1 MWHWLA
7 SRVLRNRM
15 AILIATGLITV
26 FMGYQAT
33 RVGMSYKH
41 GGLLPR
47 TDSAYVDYQNF
58 QKQFGEDGNVMVIGV
73 QGERFYTPKA
83 FTAWNTLGQDLKGL
97 DGVDS
102 VFSEA
107 HMYTLLRDD
116 SLMRF
121 RVVPVMKD
129 PPRTT
134 AEMDTLMA
142 RVHALPFYRGLLYN
156 ERTKASLMMVFVNP
170 EKFNSEER
178 GDMIDRIVQRTA
190 RYEQEEGLELHYSG
204 LPYIRME
211 VTSLVRGEMPL
222 FLGLALLVSAVLL
235 FLFFRSWQVVWI
247 CMAVVIIAVIWAFG
261 IIGLLDF
268 KISLLMSV
276 IPPLVIVTGVPNC
289 VFLINN
295 YHYEYVRHGN
305 KVKSLTRMI
314 SRVGGAAFMTNAT
327 KAAGFAAFMVTY
339 SDVLKEFG
347 LVATLG
353 ILALFVLSLV
363 LIPIFFSYLPAPRPH
378 HLRHLERHWMDKTV
392 ERIVRLVNERRT
404 AIYVVTFAFFVVA
417 LFGMSRLE
425 NESRIV
431 DDLPKDHPVLA
442 DLHFFEDNFHGVMP
456 LEVVIDT
463 HKKGGAMKDATLA
476 RIAQLED
483 TLATYPE
490 FSRPVAIV
498 DAIKFMRQGFYG
510 GDPEKYG
517 LLESHEKT
525 FILPYLGEKDPKKDM
540 AKAFMDSTRQTTHLS
555 VQMADIGTT
564 RMDALLKKL
573 TPQVD
578 SIFDPA
584 KYTVTLTGTSI
595 VFLKGSA
602 YLVQNLIS
610 SLFWAV
616 VIIVALM
623 AFLFRSLRI
632 LIVSLIPNLI
642 PLVLTAGLMGFT
654 NVPIKPS
661 TILVFGIALGIAV
674 DNAIYLLARYR
685 LELKLSGQDLARS
698 VDKAVREVSVGI
710 IYTSVVLFFGFI
722 TFAASQF
729 GGIRALGTLTS
740 ITLLVAMFT
749 NLLVLPALLLSF
761 NKRLMTRAFK
771 KEAMFK
777 IVTDEE
783 VIDAHGSELKT
794 PSRSPTSTGGNA

>member
-1 MWHWLA
+1 MWPWLA
-7 SRVLRNRM
+7 SRVLRNRL
-15 AILIATGLITV
+15 AILIAIGLATV
-26 FMGYQAT
+26 FMGYEAT
-33 RVGMSYKH
+33 KVRLSYQH

-47 TDSAYVDYQNF
+47 TDSAYLDYEHF
-58 QKQFGEDGNVMVIGV
+58 QKQFGSDGNVMVIGV

-83 FTAWNTLGQDLKGL
+83 FTAWNVLGQDLKEVE
-97 DGVDS
+97 GVDS

-107 HMYTLLRDD
+107 HMYALLRDD

-121 RVVPVMKD
+121 RLEPVMKE

-142 RVHALPFYRGLLYN
+142 RVHALPFYRDLLYN
-156 ERTKASLMMVFVNP
+156 ERTKTSLMMVFVDP
-170 EKFNSEER
+170 EKFNSEDR
-178 GDMIDRIVQRTA
+178 GDMIERILQRA
-190 RYEQEEGLELHYSG
+190 SRYEEEEGLKLHYSG

-211 VTSLVRGEMPL
+211 VTSLVRAEMPL
-222 FLGLALLVSAVLL
+222 FLGLALLVSAILL
-235 FLFFRSWQVVWI
+235 FLFFRSWQVVWA
-247 CMAVVIIAVIWAFG
+247 CLAVVVIAVIWSFG
-261 IIGLLDF
+261 FIGLLDF

-295 YHYEYVRHGN
+295 YHYEFVRHGN
-305 KVKSLTRMI
+305 KVKALTRMI
-314 SRVGGAAFMTNAT
+314 SRVGGAAFITNAT

-347 LVATLG
+347 LIATLG
-353 ILALFVLSLV
+353 ILTLFVLSLV
-363 LIPIFFSYLPAPRPH
+363 LIPIFFSYLPSPGQRQ
-378 HLRHLERHWMDKTV
+378 LRHLERRWMDGTV
-392 ERIVRLVNERRT
+392 DRIVRLVNGRRT
-404 AIYVVTFAFFVVA
+404 AIYVTTCVVVVVA
-417 LFGMSRLE
+417 LFGMWQLR

-431 DDLPKDHPVLA
+431 DDLPKNHPVLA

-456 LEVVIDT
+456 LEILIDT
-463 HKKGGAMKDATLA
+463 HKKGGAMKDANLR
-476 RIAQLED
+476 RIEQLED

-490 FSRPVAIV
+490 FSRPLAIV
-498 DAIKFMRQGFYG
+498 DAIKFLRQGFHG
-510 GDPEKYG
+510 GDPEEYA
-517 LLESHEKT
+517 LLESHEKA
-525 FILPYLGEKDPKKDM
+525 FIQPYLGNAGAAQGM
-540 AKAFMDSTRQTTHLS
+540 AKAFLDSTRQTTHLS
-555 VQMADIGTT
+555 VQMADIGTM

-578 SIFDPA
+578 SIFAPA
-584 KYTVTLTGTSI
+584 DYTVTLTGTSI

-602 YLVQNLIS
+602 YLVRNLAV
-610 SLFWAV
+610 SLFWAI

-623 AFLFRSLRI
+623 ALLFGSLRI

-642 PLVLTAGLMGFT
+642 PLVITAGLMGFT

-685 LELKLSGQDLARS
+685 LELKLSGQDLAHS
-698 VDKAVREVSVGI
+698 VDKAVREVGVGI

-749 NLLVLPALLLSF
+749 NLLVLPALLISL

-771 KEAMFK
+771 KEGMIK
-777 IVTDEE
+777 IVDAEE
-783 VIDAHGSELKT
+783 VTT
-794 PSRSPTSTGGNA
+794 PS

>member
-1 MWHWLA
+1 MWNWLA
-7 SRVLRNRM
+7 GVVLRYRLGFLIVIGLVTALM
-15 AILIATGLITV
+15 AYEATT
-26 FMGYQAT
+26 
-33 RVGMSYKH
+33 VGMSYKH
-41 GGLLPR
+41 GGLLPS
-47 TDSAYVDYQNF
+47 TDSAYVDNEHF
-58 QKQFGEDGNVMVIGV
+58 QELFGGDANVMVVGV
-73 QGERFYTPKA
+73 QGDTFYTPKA
-83 FTAWNTLGQDLKGL
+83 FTAWSTLGDDLKVI

-107 HMYTLLRDD
+107 HMFTLLRDD

-121 RVVPVMKD
+121 RIVPVMTD
-129 PPRTT
+129 PPRNI
-134 AEMDTLMA
+134 AEMDSLMA

-156 ERTKASLMMVFVNP
+156 AGTKASLMMVFVDP
-170 EKFNSEER
+170 VKFNSEQR
-178 GDMIDRIVQRTA
+178 GTMIDQILERTA
-190 RYEQEEGLELHYSG
+190 RYEKEEGLKLHYSG

-211 VTSLVRGEMPL
+211 VTGLVRAEMPL
-222 FLGLALLVSAVLL
+222 FLGLSLLVSAILL
-235 FLFFRSWQVVWI
+235 FLFFRSWQVVWM
-247 CMAVVIIAVIWAFG
+247 CMGVVIIAVIWAFG
-261 IIGLLDF
+261 IIGLLDY

-305 KVKSLTRMI
+305 KVKALSRMI
-314 SRVGGAAFMTNAT
+314 SRVGVAAFMTNAT
-327 KAAGFAAFMVTY
+327 KAAGFAAFIVTY
-339 SDVLKEFG
+339 SIVLKEFG

-353 ILALFVLSLV
+353 IMTLYVLSLV
-363 LIPIFFSYLPAPRPH
+363 LIPIFCSYMPAPKPH
-378 HLRHLERHWMDKTV
+378 QLRHLERGWMDSVV
-392 ERIVRLVNERRT
+392 ERIVWLVEHRRK
-404 AIYVVTFAFFVVA
+404 AIYLVTFACTAIA
-417 LFGMSRLE
+417 LWGMTMLR

-442 DLHFFEDNFHGVMP
+442 DLHFFEDNFRGVMP
-456 LEVVIDT
+456 LEIMIDT
-463 HKKGGAMKDATLA
+463 RKKGGAMKDATLK
-476 RIAQLED
+476 RIDRLED

-490 FSRPVAIV
+490 FSRPLAIV

-510 GDPEKYG
+510 GDPAKYG
-517 LLESHEKT
+517 LLESHEKA
-525 FILPYLGEKDPKKDM
+525 FILPYLGEADAKADM
-540 AKAFMDSTRQTTHLS
+540 AKAFLDSTRQTTHVS

-573 TPQVD
+573 TPQLD
-578 SIFDPA
+578 SIFDPG

-602 YLVQNLIS
+602 YLVRNLAV
-610 SLFWAV
+610 SLFWAI

-623 AFLFRSLRI
+623 ALLFGSVRI
-632 LIVSLIPNLI
+632 LVVSLIPNLI

-698 VDKAVREVSVGI
+698 VDRAVREVSVGI

-722 TFAASQF
+722 TLAASQF

-749 NLLVLPALLLSF
+749 NLLVLPAMLLSF
-761 NKRLMTRAFK
+761 NKRLMTKAFK
-771 KEAMFK
+771 KPMLRMP
-777 IVTDEE
+777 EE
-783 VIDAHGSELKT
+783 DGMDLSGPNGGRT
-794 PSRSPTSTGGNA
+794 SRP

>member
-1 MWHWLA
+1 MWNWLA
-7 SRVLRNRM
+7 RIVLRNRLVFL
-15 AILIATGLITV
+15 AVIGLITV
-26 FMGYQAT
+26 LMGYEAT
-33 RVGMSYKH
+33 TVGMSYKH

-47 TDSAYVDYQNF
+47 TDSAFMENENF
-58 QKQFGEDGNVMVIGV
+58 HRLFGEDGNVMVVGV
-73 QGERFYTPKA
+73 QGEGFYTPKA
-83 FTAWNTLGQDLKGL
+83 FAAWSTLGEDLKAM
-97 DGVDS
+97 DAVDS

-107 HMYTLLRDD
+107 HMFSLLRDD

-121 RVVPVMKD
+121 RLVPVMDD
-129 PPRTT
+129 PPRNS

-156 ERTKASLMMVFVNP
+156 GATRASLMMVFVDP
-170 EKFNSEER
+170 DKFNSEER
-178 GDMIDRIVQRTA
+178 GDMIDRILARTA
-190 RYEQEEGLELHYSG
+190 RYEHETGLKLHYSG

-211 VTSLVRGEMPL
+211 VTSLVRAEMPL
-222 FLGLALLVSAVLL
+222 FLGLSLLVSAVLL
-235 FLFFRSWQVVWI
+235 FLFFRSWQVVWM
-247 CMAVVIIAVIWAFG
+247 CMGVVIISVIWSFG
-261 IIGLLDF
+261 FIGLFDY

-305 KVKSLTRMI
+305 KVKALSRMI
-314 SRVGGAAFMTNAT
+314 SRVGVAAFMTNAT

-353 ILALFVLSLV
+353 ILTLYVLSLV
-363 LIPIFFSYLPAPRPH
+363 LIPIFCSYLPAPQHRQ
-378 HLRHLERHWMDKTV
+378 LRHLERRWMDSV
-392 ERIVRLVNERRT
+392 VDRIIRLVGRRRT
-404 AIYVVTFAFFVVA
+404 AIYVVTVA
-417 LFGMSRLE
+417 LCGVALYGMTLLR

-442 DLHFFEDNFHGVMP
+442 DLRFFEDNFHGVMP
-456 LEVVIDT
+456 LEIMIDT
-463 HKKGGAMKDATLA
+463 HKKGGALKDATLQ
-476 RIAQLED
+476 RIDRLED

-490 FSRPVAIV
+490 FSRPLAMV

-510 GDPEKYG
+510 GDTAKYG
-517 LLESHEKT
+517 LLESHEKA
-525 FILPYLGEKDPKKDM
+525 FILPYLGQEDPKADM
-540 AKAFMDSTRQTTHLS
+540 AKAFVDSSRQITHVS

-573 TPQVD
+573 TPQLD
-578 SIFDPA
+578 SIFEPD

-602 YLVQNLIS
+602 YLVRNLAV
-610 SLFWAV
+610 SLFWAI

-623 AFLFRSLRI
+623 ALLFGSARI
-632 LIVSLIPNLI
+632 LVVSLIPNLI

-685 LELKLSGQDLARS
+685 LELKLTGQDLALS
-698 VDKAVREVSVGI
+698 VDRAVREVSVGI

-722 TFAASQF
+722 T
-729 GGIRALGTLTS
+729 LG
-740 ITLLVAMFT
+740 A
-749 NLLVLPALLLSF
+749 
-761 NKRLMTRAFK
+761 
-771 KEAMFK
+771 
-777 IVTDEE
+777 
-783 VIDAHGSELKT
+783 
-794 PSRSPTSTGGNA
+794 

>member
-7 SRVLRNRM
+7 SRVLRNRL
-15 AILIATGLITV
+15 AILIAIGLITV

-33 RVGMSYKH
+33 TVGMSYQH

-47 TDSAYVDYQNF
+47 TDSAYLDYAAF
-58 QKQFGEDGNVMVIGV
+58 QKQFGADGNVMVVGV
-73 QGERFYTPKA
+73 QGEEFYTPKA
-83 FTAWNTLGQDLKGL
+83 FAAWDALGKDLKKI
-97 DGVDS
+97 DGIDS

-107 HMYTLLRDD
+107 HLYTLLRDD

-121 RVVPVMKD
+121 RVVPVMTD
-129 PPRTT
+129 PPRNN

-142 RVHALPFYRGLLYN
+142 RVHALPFYRDLLYN
-156 ERTKASLMMVFVNP
+156 ERTKTSLMMVFVDP
-170 EKFNSEER
+170 AKFNSAQR
-178 GDMIDRIVQRTA
+178 GDMIDQVLQRTA
-190 RYEQEEGLELHYSG
+190 QFEKEQGLKLHHSG

-235 FLFFRSWQVVWI
+235 FAFFRSWQVVWV
-247 CMAVVIIAVIWAFG
+247 CMAVVVIAVIWAFG
-261 IIGLLDF
+261 LIGLLDF

-295 YHYEYVRHGN
+295 YHYEYAAHGN
-305 KVKSLTRMI
+305 KVKALSRMI
-314 SRVGGAAFMTNAT
+314 SRVGVAAFMTNAT
-327 KAAGFAAFMVTY
+327 KAAGFAAFILTY
-339 SDVLKEFG
+339 SEVLKEFG

-353 ILALFVLSLV
+353 ILALFLLSMV
-363 LIPIFFSYLPAPRPH
+363 LIPIFFSYLPAPDGRQ
-378 HLRHLERHWMDKTV
+378 LRHLERRWMDRV
-392 ERIVRLVNERRT
+392 VDRIMVLVNTRRN
-404 AIYVVTFAFFVVA
+404 AIYGVTFAVFLVA
-417 LFGMSRLE
+417 LYGMTLLR

-463 HKKGGAMKDATLA
+463 RKKGGAMKDATLQ
-476 RIAQLED
+476 RIQQLQD

-490 FSRPVAIV
+490 FSRPLAIT

-510 GDPEKYG
+510 GDESKYA
-517 LLESHEKT
+517 LLESHEKS
-525 FILPYLGEKDPKKDM
+525 FILPYLGGAGKEKSM
-540 AKAFMDSTRQTTHLS
+540 AKVFMDSTQQTTHLT
-555 VQMADIGTT
+555 VQMADVGTT
-564 RMDALLKKL
+564 RMEALLNRL
-573 TPQVD
+573 TPQLD

-584 KYTVTLTGTSI
+584 KYTVTLTGTSV

-602 YLVQNLIS
+602 YLVRNLAV

-623 AFLFRSLRI
+623 ALLFGSVRI

-685 LELKLSGQDLARS
+685 LELKLTGQDLVRS
-698 VDKAVREVSVGI
+698 VDRAVREVSVGI

-771 KEAMFK
+771 EEGVLDV
-777 IVTDEE
+777 ISDEE
-783 VIDAHGSELKT
+783 AEDAKAAGQ
-794 PSRSPTSTGGNA
+794 

>member
-1 MWHWLA
+1 MWNWLA

-15 AILIATGLITV
+15 AILIVIGLITG
-26 FMGYQAT
+26 FMGYEAT
-33 RVGMSYKH
+33 TVGMSYEH
-41 GGLLPR
+41 GGLLPS
-47 TDSAYVDYQNF
+47 TDSAYVENENF
-58 QKQFGEDGNVMVIGV
+58 RKQFGEDGNVMVVGV
-73 QGERFYTPKA
+73 QGEGFYTPKA
-83 FTAWNTLGQDLKGL
+83 FNAWNALGNDLRTI
-97 DGVDS
+97 DGIDS

-107 HMYTLLRDD
+107 HMFTLLRDD

-142 RVHALPFYRGLLYN
+142 RVHALPFYKGLLYN
-156 ERTKASLMMVFVNP
+156 EKTKTSLMMVFVDP
-170 EKFNSEER
+170 VKFNSEKR
-178 GDMIDRIVQRTA
+178 GTMIAQILARTT
-190 RYEQEEGLELHYSG
+190 RYEQEQGLKLHYSG
-204 LPYIRME
+204 LPYIRTE
-211 VTSLVRGEMPL
+211 VTSLVRAEMPL
-222 FLGLALLVSAVLL
+222 FLFLSLLVSAILL
-235 FLFFRSWQVVWI
+235 YLFFRSMQVVWTS
-247 CMAVVIIAVIWAFG
+247 MVVVIVAVIWAFG
-261 IIGLLDF
+261 FMGLLGF

-276 IPPLVIVTGVPNC
+276 IAPLVIITGVPNC

-305 KVKSLTRMI
+305 KMKALSRMI
-314 SRVGGAAFMTNAT
+314 SRVGVAAFMTNAT
-327 KAAGFAAFMVTY
+327 KAAGFAAFIVTY
-339 SDVLKEFG
+339 SAVLKEFG

-353 ILALFVLSLV
+353 ILSLYVLSMT
-363 LIPIFFSYLPAPRPH
+363 LIPIFFSYLPAPRARE
-378 HLRHLERHWMDKTV
+378 LQHLERRWLDSVV
-392 ERIVRLVNERRT
+392 ERIIRLVNNRRT
-404 AIYVVTFAFFVVA
+404 VIYAVTAACVVVA
-417 LFGMSRLE
+417 LFGVSLLR

-431 DDLPKDHPVLA
+431 DDLPQNNPVLT
-442 DLHFFEDNFHGVMP
+442 DLHFFENNFNGVMP
-456 LEVVIDT
+456 LEILIDT
-463 HKKGGAMKDATLA
+463 HKKGGVLKDATLK
-476 RIAQLED
+476 RIEELED

-490 FSRPVAIV
+490 FSRPLAIV

-510 GDPEKYG
+510 GDPDKYA
-517 LLESHEKT
+517 LLKSSEKT
-525 FILPYLGEKDPKKDM
+525 FIAPYLGDADRKQNM
-540 AKAFMDSTRQTTHLS
+540 AKAFMDSTRQITHLS

-584 KYTVTLTGTSI
+584 KYTVTFTGTSI
-595 VFLKGSA
+595 VFLKGSS
-602 YLVQNLIS
+602 YLVRNLAV
-610 SLFWAV
+610 SLFWAI

-623 AFLFRSLRI
+623 ALLFGSVRI

-642 PLVLTAGLMGFT
+642 PLIITAGLMGFT

-710 IYTSVVLFFGFI
+710 IYTSVVLFCGFI
-722 TFAASQF
+722 TFAASKF

-740 ITLLVAMFT
+740 ITLLVAMLT
-749 NLLVLPALLLSF
+749 NLLVLPAMLLSF
-761 NKRLMTRAFK
+761 NKRLTTRAFK
-771 KEAMFK
+771 QKPMLK
-777 IVTDEE
+777 MLDDEE
-783 VIDAHGSELKT
+783 AASEGDLH
-794 PSRSPTSTGGNA
+794 

>member
-1 MWHWLA
+1 MWNWLA
-7 SRVLRNRM
+7 RIVLRNRLVF
-15 AILIATGLITV
+15 LIVIGAITV
-26 FMGYQAT
+26 LMGYEAT
-33 RVGMSYKH
+33 TVGMSYKH

-47 TDSAYVDYQNF
+47 TDSAYIDNERFREV
-58 QKQFGEDGNVMVIGV
+58 FGEDGNVMVVGV
-73 QGERFYTPKA
+73 QGEKFYTPKA
-83 FTAWNTLGQDLKGL
+83 FAAWGTLGEDLKQL

-107 HMYTLLRDD
+107 HMFTLLRDD

-121 RVVPVMKD
+121 RVVPLVKTL
-129 PPRTT
+129 PRNT

-142 RVHALPFYRGLLYN
+142 RVRALPFYRDLLYN
-156 ERTKASLMMVFVNP
+156 ADTKASLMMVFVDP
-170 EKFNSEER
+170 AKFNSEER
-178 GDMIDRIVQRTA
+178 GDMIDRILRRTGE
-190 RYEQEEGLELHYSG
+190 YEQQEGLKLHYSG

-211 VTSLVRGEMPL
+211 VTGLVRAEMPL
-222 FLGLALLVSAVLL
+222 FLGLSLLVSAVLL
-235 FLFFRSWQVVWI
+235 FLFFRSWQVVWM
-247 CMAVVIIAVIWAFG
+247 CMGVVVIAVIWSFG
-261 IIGLLDF
+261 FIGLFDY

-305 KVKSLTRMI
+305 KVKALSRMI
-314 SRVGGAAFMTNAT
+314 SRVGVAAFMTNAT

-353 ILALFVLSLV
+353 ILTLYVLSMV
-363 LIPIFFSYLPAPRPH
+363 LIPIFCSYMPAPQPR
-378 HLRHLERHWMDKTV
+378 HLRHLERRWMDSVV
-392 ERIVRLVNERRT
+392 ERIVWLVDKRRT
-404 AIYVVTFAFFVVA
+404 AIYAVTFVFFAVA
-417 LFGMSRLE
+417 LYGMTLLR

-456 LEVVIDT
+456 LEIVIDSR
-463 HKKGGAMKDATLA
+463 KKGGAMKDATLV
-476 RIAQLED
+476 RIGQLED

-490 FSRPVAIV
+490 FSRPLAIV

-510 GDPEKYG
+510 GDSAKYA
-517 LLESHEKT
+517 LLESHEKA
-525 FILPYLGEKDPKKDM
+525 FILPYLGQEDPKADM
-540 AKAFMDSTRQTTHLS
+540 ARAFMDSTRQTTHVS

-578 SIFDPA
+578 SIFDPD
-584 KYTVTLTGTSI
+584 KYTVTLTGTSV

-602 YLVQNLIS
+602 YLVRNLAV
-610 SLFWAV
+610 SLFWAI

-623 AFLFRSLRI
+623 ALLFGSLRI
-632 LIVSLIPNLI
+632 LVVSLVPNLI

-654 NVPIKPS
+654 DIPIKPS

-685 LELKLSGQDLARS
+685 LELKLTGQDLALS
-698 VDKAVREVSVGI
+698 VDRAVREVSVGI

-722 TFAASQF
+722 TLGASQF

-740 ITLLVAMFT
+740 ITLLVAMFP
-749 NLLVLPALLLSF
+749 NLLVLPAMLLSF
-761 NKRLMTRAFK
+761 NKRLMTRNFK
-771 KEAMFK
+771 QPLLP
-777 IVTDEE
+777 ILEE
-783 VIDAHGSELKT
+783 ENDVD
-794 PSRSPTSTGGNA
+794 RTGPMLGQAPHH

>member
-1 MWHWLA
+1 MQQDIMWNWLA

-15 AILIATGLITV
+15 AILIAIGLVTM
-26 FMGYQAT
+26 FMGYKAT
-33 RVGMSYKH
+33 KVRLSYQH

-47 TDSAYVDYQNF
+47 TDSAYISYEHF
-58 QKQFGEDGNVMVIGV
+58 QKQFGSDGNVMVIGV

-83 FTAWNTLGQDLKGL
+83 FTAWNVLGQDLKKI

-121 RVVPVMKD
+121 RLEPVMKE

-142 RVHALPFYRGLLYN
+142 RVHALPFYRDLLYN
-156 ERTKASLMMVFVNP
+156 ERTKTSLMMVFVNP
-170 EKFNSEER
+170 GKFNSEER
-178 GDMIDRIVQRTA
+178 GDMIERIQQCAA
-190 RYEQEEGLELHYSG
+190 RYEQDEGLKLHYSG

-211 VTSLVRGEMPL
+211 VTSLVRAEMPL
-222 FLGLALLVSAVLL
+222 FLGLALLVSAILL
-235 FLFFRSWQVVWI
+235 FLFFRSWQVVWA
-247 CMAVVIIAVIWAFG
+247 CLAVVIIAVIWSFG
-261 IIGLLDF
+261 FIGLLDF

-295 YHYEYVRHGN
+295 YHYEFVRHGN
-305 KVKSLTRMI
+305 KVKALTRMI
-314 SRVGGAAFMTNAT
+314 SRVGGAAFITNAT

-347 LVATLG
+347 LIATLG
-353 ILALFVLSLV
+353 ILTLFVLSLV
-363 LIPIFFSYLPAPRPH
+363 LTPIFFSYLPSPGQRQ
-378 HLRHLERHWMDKTV
+378 LRHLERRWMDRMV
-392 ERIVRLVNERRT
+392 DRIVRLVNQRRN
-404 AIYVVTFAFFVVA
+404 AIYVITSAIVVVAFFGISQ
-417 LFGMSRLE
+417 LR

-431 DDLPKDHPVLA
+431 DDLPKNHPVLA
-442 DLHFFEDNFHGVMP
+442 DLHFFEENFHGVMP
-456 LEVVIDT
+456 LEVLIDT
-463 HKKGGAMKDATLA
+463 HKKGGAMKDANLR
-476 RIAQLED
+476 RIEQLED

-490 FSRPVAIV
+490 FSRPLAIV
-498 DAIKFMRQGFYG
+498 DAIKFMRQGFHG
-510 GDPEKYG
+510 GDPADYA
-517 LLESHEKT
+517 LVESHEKA
-525 FILPYLGEKDPKKDM
+525 FIQPYLGNASAEQGM
-540 AKAFMDSTRQTTHLS
+540 AKAFLDSTRQTTHLS
-555 VQMADIGTT
+555 VQMADIGTK

-578 SIFDPA
+578 SIFAPA
-584 KYTVTLTGTSI
+584 DYTVTLTGTSI

-602 YLVQNLIS
+602 YLVRNLAV
-610 SLFWAV
+610 SLFWAI

-623 AFLFRSLRI
+623 ALLFGSFRI
-632 LIVSLIPNLI
+632 LVVSLIPNLI
-642 PLVLTAGLMGFT
+642 PLVITAGLMGFT

-685 LELKLSGQDLARS
+685 LELKLTGQDLARS
-698 VDKAVREVSVGI
+698 VDKAVREVGVGI

-722 TFAASQF
+722 TFAASKF

-761 NKRLMTRAFK
+761 NKRLTTRAFK
-771 KEAMFK
+771 KKPMLK
-777 IVTDEE
+777 MLNEE
-783 VIDAHGSELKT
+783 EDGTAPVS
-794 PSRSPTSTGGNA
+794 